1 MIVSLTQKTKPKERV
16 HSRHTS
22 PFTAWLIAAAFL
34 LLAVVFLAA
43 KFDLRKSLFRSR
55 AAASPSAALMAGMP
69 QLILWAWKRPE
80 NLTFIDTRTTG
91 VAFLAGTIFLSEDK
105 TITRPRLQPLRV
117 PQKARLISVTRIETD
132 RRAKPSLSA
141 AQRDETVRLILE
153 SINRPGVAAV
163 QIDFDAKDSEREF
176 YRELLFELRRR
187 LPASLPL
194 TITTLASRCAS
205 DEWLLGLP
213 IDEAVP
219 MIFRMGADTQQVRGL
234 LAAGEDF
241 KSPACRS
248 SVGISTDEPLPLNS
262 SIFKNRRTYVFNPRS
277 WSPEAFARG
286 AQEVQKR

>member
-1 MIVSLTQKTKPKERV
+1 MIVSLPQIAKLKERV

-22 PFTAWLIAAAFL
+22 LFTATLIVTSL
-34 LLAVVFLAA
+34 LLVAIFFAA
-43 KFDLRKSLFRSR
+43 KFDLRKGLFRPR
-55 AAASPSAALMAGMP
+55 AAVSSSAASMARMP
-69 QLILWAWKRPE
+69 QLILWAWERPE
-80 NLTFIDTRTTG
+80 DLTFIDTRTTG
-91 VAFLAGTIFLSEDK
+91 VAFLAGTVFLSEDK

-117 PQKARLISVTRIETD
+117 PPNTRLISVTRIETD
-132 RRAKPSLSA
+132 RRAKPSLSV
-141 AQRDETVRLILE
+141 AQQKETVRVILE

-187 LPASLPL
+187 LPSSLPL

-205 DEWLLGLP
+205 DEWLKNLP

-219 MIFRMGADTQQVRGL
+219 MIFRMGADAQQVRGL
-234 LAAGEDF
+234 LASGEDF

-248 SVGISTDEPLPLNS
+248 SVGISTDEPLPSNS

-277 WSPEAFARG
+277 WSPEAFARI